1 MKFMLVFTA
10 ILLFSCGLQA
20 QISHN
25 IDLYADVE
33 ITGDWRDVVVDGEI
47 LYFANAYGLM
57 VYRFNPDEDQR
68 PVEITHIATPGI
80 ATGLCLRDTLLYLAD
95 GYNGL
100 LIFSVADPEFPRQI
114 GHCAELTDALYVDVA
129 DNYAYVTNVRGSLA
143 VVSVENPE
151 VPEIVRFVEGNQRMS
166 EIYYA
171 LADDDYLYLSSV
183 GGTFLL
189 FDRSDPSNP
198 QELSRVFCGSGRE
211 GGKLLV
217 NDGLVY
223 FASADGSKVI
233 SLENPGQVEIVG
245 EFEPALDFRLRDQ
258 YLYGFCGNILVW
270 ELNDPLQ
277 PQMLQWING
286 PAYGPDLDL
295 MDDFAI
301 CAGGIY
307 GPRIVNI
314 SNPENIFFTEDPYI
328 YGIYGMLDVQL
339 DMLYVTNHVNTGQ
352 RLNSGFKVFS
362 LENYLAPQEIASF
375 DFQGMSYYIDIDGN
389 YAYLG
394 SSWANWDGLYVVSIE
409 DLDNMELR
417 GHYNS
422 QGSNGVTNI
431 IADGQYLIAI
441 NDRMSIHVSDVSDP
455 NNPRII
461 QYAYPFERVNDVH
474 TDGRYVFATGYNN
487 RNDNR
492 QGVTIYSRDEFPEL
506 VEIGTCETTVFPG
519 HMISFGDY
527 LYVNNYSSGPGLSIV
542 SIADPTDPIEVNI
555 IEEIGAGSVCLVS
568 GNFLIVG
575 ERYGGIK
582 VFSLIN
588 PEEPELLGWYDTP
601 GRLQGLTIRNDYLT
615 VGDRY
620 AISQYDISRA
630 TGSWNLEL
638 SVDHIDFDSV
648 TVDTSVI
655 GEFSLTN
662 DGRLPVEILD
672 INIDNPVFSLMSDTS
687 FTLEPAAEAIVQV
700 TFNPNESIAYE
711 GTLTINTERRDLEV
725 RLTGRG
731 QPVGVSC
738 DVTPVPLV
746 TSLSAPYPN
755 PFNSTIQI
763 CYSIPYATDVKL
775 SIYDVSGRLV
785 NNLVYG
791 KQNAGFYNVF
801 WKGDNRNGI
810 PVTSGIYFFHFKAGS
825 FMKINKMML
834 IK

>member
-1 MKFMLVFTA
+1 MKIIFTA

-25 IDLYADVE
+25 IDLYADIE

-57 VYRFNPDEDQR
+57 IYRFNPDENER

-100 LIFSVADPEFPRQI
+100 LIFSVADPEFPYQI
-114 GHCAELTDALYVDVA
+114 GHCTELTNARYVDVA
-129 DNYAYVTNVRGSLA
+129 DDFAYVTNVRGSLA

-151 VPEIVRFVEGNQRMS
+151 APEIIRFVEGNQRMP

-183 GGTFLL
+183 GGMFML

-198 QELSRVFCGSGRE
+198 QELSRIPCGAGRE
-211 GGKLLV
+211 GGKMIV
-217 NDGLVY
+217 NEGLVY

-233 SLENPGQVEIVG
+233 SLENPEQVEIVG
-245 EFEPALDFRLRDQ
+245 EFGPALIFRLHDE
-258 YLYGFCGNILVW
+258 YLLGFTGSMGVWDLNNPLNPEMIAMCNGTGAYGFGF
-270 ELNDPLQ
+270 ELIND
-277 PQMLQWING
+277 
-286 PAYGPDLDL
+286 Y
-295 MDDFAI
+295 AI
-301 CAGGIY
+301 CAAGQF
-307 GPRIVNI
+307 GPRIINLC
-314 SNPENIFFTEDPYI
+314 NPENIFFTEDPYI

-731 QPVGVSC
+731 QPVGVIN
-738 DVTPVPLV
+738 DVAPVPFV

-755 PFNSTIQI
+755 PFNSTTRIGYQLPVASKI
-763 CYSIPYATDVKL
+763 SIRVFD
-775 SIYDVSGRLV
+775 ISGREIAALV
-785 NNLVYG
+785 EGTQPAGRHSAIWDASSVATGVFFVKMECAEFSSVRKVVLV
-791 KQNAGFYNVF
+791 K
-801 WKGDNRNGI
+801 
-810 PVTSGIYFFHFKAGS
+810 
-825 FMKINKMML
+825 
-834 IK
+834 